1 MAMTTH
7 HLDAFRIATAV
18 LLITTDRLTGAD
30 RRPVLRPA
38 GAPVLGLSASPHVGL
53 PLWDTTLTARDH
65 ARRLL
70 AWWHIALPAG
80 AYAPDHVVPAAA
92 YADFMNTHG
101 GAALDADMLTVPVRP
116 LRRGAGYGA
125 AGMSRASHR
134 LVLRMPEGHAVD
146 GTGPAPTL
154 LQCLQQSDPE
164 VLQALLDPS
173 ATAVRALLGQ
183 PLDMLTMPTQSV
195 AYFRAGVG
203 LPAAEDNI
211 NPATLFTIPSTPTFA
226 NASGSHQNGP
236 GSTIGPQVVLPHM
249 PAPPASLSAFAG
261 LAPDAWR
268 RAVRD
273 AGLTPEQRAQMA
285 AALLLTVA
293 TDLRRS
299 GDEAGARRAA
309 RCAERCAGVLEPGT
323 WPRHGGGG
331 ASAG

>member
-1 MAMTTH
+1 MPMPTH
-7 HLDAFRIATAV
+7 HLDVFRIASAV
-18 LLITTDRLTGAD
+18 LLITTDRPTGTD

-70 AWWHIALPAG
+70 AWWRIALPAE

-92 YADFMNTHG
+92 YATFMNTHG
-101 GAALDADMLTVPVRP
+101 GTAMDADTLKLPVRP
-116 LRRGAGYGA
+116 LRRGTGPGA
-125 AGMSRASHR
+125 AGVSRAPLR
-134 LVLRMPEGHAVD
+134 LVLRLPEGHAVD
-146 GTGPAPTL
+146 GTGPVPTL
-154 LQCLQQSDPE
+154 SQCLQHSDPA
-164 VLQALLDPS
+164 VLACLEQS
-173 ATAVRALLGQ
+173 AYLRVLLGR
-183 PLDMLTMPTQSV
+183 PINTLIMPTQSV
-195 AYFRAGVG
+195 AYFRVGAGMQ
-203 LPAAEDNI
+203 AAEDNI
-211 NPATLFTIPSTPTFA
+211 NPATLFTPAFA
-226 NASGSHQNGP
+226 DASGSHQNGP
-236 GSTIGPQVVLPHM
+236 GSTIGPQVGLPHM

-273 AGLTPEQRAQMA
+273 AGLKPEQRAQMA